1 MSSWSKPSS
10 KKLVSIAGEPEN
22 PQQTVDNMTLI
33 AKYQELSK
41 IGLTHEAIVG
51 ALTAQFGVTKERVE
65 SILTSSSQPEMPQ
78 TAVPPTPTPVVT
90 GGVSPTIP
98 QTPPVTIG
106 PKVSGLSELAQKLN
120 KPVPQ
125 LQAQLE
131 KIKFDYKVGED
142 GAMAI
147 LKSQYSLT
155 LTRRGE
161 VVELQGRI
169 LAMDGPRDVTFDDGR
184 QGRVGSI
191 DWLLKFKGQLVSAE
205 MVLWTDNVDK
215 LSMTDSEGG
224 PLLWWSWAYKF
235 SAAIEGPDK
244 QGTYKLHCLPETTFV
259 PIAREEATA
268 ELPSVYEL
276 IGPKSGNVHPLSE
289 AKKYINRKAA
299 FSGFVGK
306 HILKGGT
313 TFLGFE
319 ISDPSVD
326 VPMVAWTRGRLG
338 SDLAPNIPLG
348 ARVIILS
355 FVSQS
360 KDTGEPIINA
370 KAVYLSLI
378 HISEP
383 TRPY

>member
-1 MSSWSKPSS
+1 MSGWNKPSG
-10 KKLVSIAGEPEN
+10 KKMVSIAEEPQS

-51 ALTAQFGVTKERVE
+51 ALTAQFGVTRERVE
-65 SILTSSSQPEMPQ
+65 SILSSSSQPQMQQ

-90 GGVSPTIP
+90 GGVSPTLSP
-98 QTPPVTIG
+98 TPPVTIG
-106 PKVSGLSELAQKLN
+106 PKVLGLSDLAQKLN
-120 KPVPQ
+120 KPVPV
-125 LQAQLE
+125 LQEQLE
-131 KIKFDYKVGED
+131 KIKQDYRVSDD

-155 LTRRGE
+155 LGRRGE
-161 VVELQGRI
+161 VVELLGRI
-169 LAMDGPRDVTFDDGR
+169 LAMDGPRDVTFEDGR
-184 QGRVGSI
+184 QGRVASI
-191 DWLLKFKGQLVSAE
+191 DWLLKFKGQLVPAE

-235 SAAIEGPDK
+235 SAAIQGPDK
-244 QGTYKLHCLPETTFV
+244 QGNYKLNCLPDTTFV
-259 PIAREEATA
+259 LVAKEEATP
-268 ELPSVYEL
+268 ELPGIYDL
-276 IGPKSGNVHPLSE
+276 IGPKTGNIHPLSE

-299 FSGFVGK
+299 FSGYVGK

-313 TFLGFE
+313 VFLGFE
-319 ISDPSVD
+319 LSDPSIEI
-326 VPMVAWTRGRLG
+326 PMVAWTRGRLG

-370 KAVYLSLI
+370 KAVY
-378 HISEP
+378 
-383 TRPY
+383 PYPED